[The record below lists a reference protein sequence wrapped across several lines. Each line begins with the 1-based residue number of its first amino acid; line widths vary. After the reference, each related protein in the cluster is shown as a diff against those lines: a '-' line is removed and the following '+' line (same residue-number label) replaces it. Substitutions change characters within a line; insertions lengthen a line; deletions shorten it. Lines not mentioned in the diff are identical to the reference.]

1 MTKKRDAKRNYT
13 VRSVANALDLLEQFQ
28 GDDAEI
34 SLSDMSR
41 RLQLCKNN
49 VFRLLATLQS
59 RNFVEQNASTDKYRL
74 GFKTVELGQ
83 TAVRKLGHFVDTRSI
98 MESLVKE
105 CNETACMSILQD
117 LCTVNLDVVEC
128 NHPLRVI
135 PRIGDRLPAYCTASG
150 KLQMAYLA
158 EEALREYMN
167 EFQLQQ
173 RTPYTITSPKR
184 LHAHLRQ
191 IAEQGYAI
199 EDQELDLG
207 VKCVAAPIRDYSSRI
222 LGAIALMGPAQRFD
236 DERIKNTI
244 VPLVVKG
251 AARISGGLGFI
262 AA

>member
-1 MTKKRDAKRNYT
+1 MKGLGKRNYT
-13 VRSVANALDLLEQFQ
+13 VRSVVNALNLLEQFQ

-59 RNFVEQNASTDKYRL
+59 RNYIEQNANSEKYRL
-74 GFKTVELGQ
+74 GIKTVELGQ
-83 TAVRKLGHFVDTRSI
+83 TVVRQLGRFVEKRSI

-105 CNETACMSILQD
+105 CNETACLSILQD

-128 NHPLRVI
+128 DHPLRVF

-150 KLQMAYLA
+150 KSQMAYLA
-158 EEALREYMN
+158 EEVLKKYMK

-173 RTPYTITSPKR
+173 YTPYTITSPER
-184 LHAHLRQ
+184 LQNHLRQ
-191 IAEQGYAI
+191 VAEQGYAI

-222 LGAIALMGPAQRFD
+222 IGAIAMMGPVQRFD
-236 DERIKNTI
+236 DERIRSTI
-244 VPLVVKG
+244 PPLVVKG
-251 AARISGGLGFI
+251 AAHISSELGYI
-262 AA
+262 ST

>member
-1 MTKKRDAKRNYT
+1 MKGSEKRNYT

-28 GDDAEI
+28 GDAAEI

-41 RLQLCKNN
+41 RLRLCKNN

-59 RNFVEQNASTDKYRL
+59 RNYVEQNANTEKYRL

-83 TAVRKLGHFVDTRSI
+83 TVVRQLGRFVDVRSI

-105 CNETACMSILQD
+105 CNETACMSVLQD

-128 NHPLRVI
+128 SHPLRVI
-135 PRIGDRLPAYCTASG
+135 PRIGEQLPAYCTASG

-158 EEALREYMN
+158 EEALRKYMKD
-167 EFQLQQ
+167 FQLQQ
-173 RTPYTITSPKR
+173 RTPYTITNPER
-184 LHAHLRQ
+184 LQAHLRQ

-207 VKCVAAPIRDYSSRI
+207 VKCVAAPIRDYSSKI
-222 LGAIALMGPAQRFD
+222 IGAIALMGPAQRFD
-236 DERIKNTI
+236 DERIQSTI
-244 VPLVVKG
+244 APLVVTG
-251 AARISGGLGFI
+251 AARISGGLGYM